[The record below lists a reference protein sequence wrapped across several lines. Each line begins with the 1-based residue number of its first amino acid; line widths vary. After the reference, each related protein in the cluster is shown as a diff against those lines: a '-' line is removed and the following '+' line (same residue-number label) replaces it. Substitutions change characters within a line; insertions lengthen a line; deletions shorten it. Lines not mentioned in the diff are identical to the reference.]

1 MMHDI
6 FQKRIDAHC
15 HLWAL
20 ERGDYHWMDVS
31 NPTFAP
37 IARDF
42 DTSDLARVRGEAGI
56 SDVVVVQ
63 AAATEAETDYLLSLA
78 DEHEEI
84 KAVVG
89 WVDLVKHDA
98 IKQIDRFAE
107 NKAFKGI
114 RPMLQDIKDTDWLIN
129 IPQEDV
135 WEHMTDKG
143 LRLDALVKPRHVSM
157 ITQFCMDHPNLPI
170 VIDHCAKPEFAAH
183 DRARIDA
190 WLEGMLIIANDT
202 HAYCK
207 LSGLLTEMSVEQIP
221 DAYDILKPLIDQLIQ
236 AFGPERIMWGSD
248 WPVVQL
254 AGPYARWN
262 DLTLALLMD
271 LDPARQNA
279 ILFKTAEQFYGLE
292 GVST

>member
-1 MMHDI
+1 MMHNVI
-6 FQKRIDAHC
+6 EKRIDAHC

-20 ERGDYHWMDVS
+20 DRGDYHWMDAADP
-31 NPTFAP
+31 NLAP

-42 DTSDLARVRGEAGI
+42 NATDLAGVRSEAGI

-63 AAATEAETDYLLSLA
+63 AAATVAETDYLLSLA
-78 DEHEEI
+78 NEQDEI

-89 WVDLVKHDA
+89 WVDLTKHDA
-98 IKQIDRFAE
+98 IKQIDMFAE

-114 RPMLQDIKDTDWLIN
+114 RPMLQDIEETDWLIN
-129 IPQEDV
+129 VPQNDV
-135 WEHMTDKG
+135 WEHMTDRG
-143 LRLDALVKPRHVSM
+143 LRLDALVKPRHLSM
-157 ITQFCMDHPNLPI
+157 ITQFCLDHPNLPI
-170 VIDHCAKPEFAAH
+170 VIDHCAKPEFAAN
-183 DRARIDA
+183 DPARIDA
-190 WLEGMLIIANDT
+190 WLEGILKIANDT

-254 AGPYARWN
+254 ASPYARWN

-271 LDPARQNA
+271 LDPACQNA

-292 GVST
+292 GVSS